1 MHSGLPTKRITNTF
15 PNDFNKFPFDKQT
28 YKRTNESGQLNSR
41 DCTLKQ
47 NRTSGLENNQGEV
60 ADGPQSALKNKF

>member
-1 MHSGLPTKRITNTF
+1 MTSTNFLLINKPISEPTKAW
-15 PNDFNKFPFDKQT
+15 
-28 YKRTNESGQLNSR
+28 QLNSR